1 MHIWGSRGDADLW
14 CIRRALGTPLNWPEA
29 QKKADQVRKWG
40 IEVRVARSIECTTL
54 MGIDSNYWRFGTGP
68 RVRRRTLCYGVTRLV
83 ILQAWDMLLKHSQI
97 EYLVVNYKA
106 EDPNVTLSL
115 HQADILHALA
125 HDEKLVDDGGC
136 VPDLQD
142 VDQRLDPSLG

>member
-1 MHIWGSRGDADLW
+1 
-14 CIRRALGTPLNWPEA
+14 
-29 QKKADQVRKWG
+29 
-40 IEVRVARSIECTTL
+40 
-54 MGIDSNYWRFGTGP
+54 
-68 RVRRRTLCYGVTRLV
+68 
-83 ILQAWDMLLKHSQI
+83 MLLKHSQI